1 MAMVINEEQQMLKE
15 SAAGFL
21 AEFAPVTELRK
32 QRDAGSEKG
41 YADNL
46 WRQMADM
53 GWAAILVPEAYGGLE
68 FGHVGMG
75 QIVEQTGRSLTASP
89 LFSTAILGVTAINHA
104 ANAAQKTELLGAIAA
119 GELTTALAVDE
130 KIHHAPTLISMTASA
145 NEQGDGY
152 ILNGCKCFVADG
164 SVADKLIVAARTSGK
179 SGDIAGISLFIVD
192 RTAAGIEV
200 DRREMV
206 DCRNYANIS
215 FNNVPVTDAELL
227 GEAGGGFHA
236 LSATLDAGNAFLAAE
251 MLGIAQQT
259 FDTTLQ
265 YLKERKQFG
274 VLIGSFQALQH
285 RAAHW
290 WSEIELCKSVVL
302 KALQALDESD
312 AKSPLLVSIAKA
324 KLCEVAELATN
335 EAIQMHGGIGMTD
348 EYDVGFY
355 IKRARPAAMLFGD
368 YSYHGDRFALLS
380 GY

>member
-1 MAMVINEEQQMLKE
+1 MALVINEEQQMLKE
-15 SAAGFL
+15 SAQGFL
-21 AEFAPVTELRK
+21 AEFAPVAELRK

-46 WRQMADM
+46 WSQMVDM
-53 GWAAILVPEAYGGLE
+53 GWAAILIPEAYGGLE

-75 QIVEQTGRSLTASP
+75 QIVEQTGRTLTASP
-89 LFSTAILGVTAINHA
+89 LFATAILGVTAINQA
-104 ANAAQKTELLGAIAA
+104 GSEEQKAELLAAIAG

-130 KIHHAPTLISMTASA
+130 KIHHAPTEIGMSASA
-145 NEQGDGY
+145 KGQGY
-152 ILNGCKCFVADG
+152 VLNGSKRFVVDG
-164 SVADKLIVAARTSGK
+164 SSANRLIVAARTG
-179 SGDIAGISLFIVD
+179 GDVGDKQGISLFIID
-192 RTAAGIEV
+192 PATAGIEIE
-200 DRREMV
+200 RAEMV
-206 DCRNYANIS
+206 DCRNYANIN
-215 FNNVPVTDAELL
+215 FNNLEVPQSALL
-227 GEAGGGFHA
+227 GEEGRGFQA
-236 LSATLDAGNAFLAAE
+236 LSATLDVGNAFLAAE

-259 FDTTLQ
+259 FDVTLQ

-274 VLIGSFQALQH
+274 VLIGSFQSLQH

-302 KALQALDESD
+302 KALQALDKAD
-312 AKSPLLVSIAKA
+312 DNSPLLVSIAKA

-348 EYDVGFY
+348 EYDIGFY

>member
-1 MAMVINEEQQMLKE
+1 MALVINEEQQMLKE
-15 SAAGFL
+15 SAQGFL
-21 AEFAPVTELRK
+21 AEFAPVAELRK

-46 WRQMADM
+46 WSQMVDM
-53 GWAAILVPEAYGGLE
+53 GWAAILIPEAYGGLE

-75 QIVEQTGRSLTASP
+75 QIVEQTGRTLTASP
-89 LFSTAILGVTAINHA
+89 LFATAILGVTAINQA
-104 ANAAQKTELLGAIAA
+104 GSEEQKAELLAAIAG

-130 KIHHAPTLISMTASA
+130 KIHHAPTEIGMSASA
-145 NEQGDGY
+145 KGQGY
-152 ILNGCKCFVADG
+152 VLNGSKRFVVDG
-164 SVADKLIVAARTSGK
+164 SSANRLIVAARTG
-179 SGDIAGISLFIVD
+179 GDVGDKQGISLFIID
-192 RTAAGIEV
+192 PATAGIEIE
-200 DRREMV
+200 RTEMV
-206 DCRNYANIS
+206 DCRNYANIN
-215 FNNVPVTDAELL
+215 FNNLEVPQSALL
-227 GEAGGGFHA
+227 GEEGRGFQA
-236 LSATLDAGNAFLAAE
+236 LSATLDVGNAFLAAE

-259 FDTTLQ
+259 FDVTLQ

-274 VLIGSFQALQH
+274 VLIGSFQSLQH

-302 KALQALDESD
+302 KALQALDKAD
-312 AKSPLLVSIAKA
+312 DNSPLLVSIAKA

-348 EYDVGFY
+348 EYDIGFY

>member
-1 MAMVINEEQQMLKE
+1 MALIINEEQQMLKE
-15 SAAGFL
+15 SAQGFL
-21 AEFAPVTELRK
+21 AEFAPIAELRK
-32 QRDAGSEKG
+32 QRDSGSEKG
-41 YADNL
+41 YGDNL
-46 WRQMADM
+46 WRQMVDM

-75 QIVEQTGRSLTASP
+75 QIVEQTGRTLTASP
-89 LFSTAILGVTAINHA
+89 LFSTAILGVTAINFS
-104 ANAAQKTELLGAIAA
+104 ANEEQKTELLRAIAG

-130 KIHHAPTLISMTASA
+130 KTHHAPSQISTTATASG
-145 NEQGDGY
+145 QGY
-152 ILNGCKCFVADG
+152 ILNGSKRFVVDG
-164 SVADKLIVAARTSGK
+164 STADKLIVAARS
-179 SGDIAGISLFIVD
+179 SGDAGDIEGVSLFIVD
-192 RTAAGIEV
+192 RTATGVEV
-200 DRREMV
+200 ERTEMV
-206 DCRNYANIS
+206 DCRNYANIH
-215 FNNVPVTDAELL
+215 FNNAEVSATALL
-227 GEAGGGFHA
+227 GEEGKGYSA
-236 LSATLDAGNAFLAAE
+236 LSATLDIGNAYLAAE

-302 KALQALDESD
+302 KALQALDKDD

-348 EYDVGFY
+348 EYDIGFY